1 MGCPI
6 PVMKPR
12 RQRSTPR
19 RPTLGALNLTESRR
33 ARPCAI
39 CRREPGHA
47 GGSAQHLAPPV
58 AVDAEGE
65 DRRRRKTLASGS
77 FSTRT
82 RRLIIS
88 SVIGGSSVA
97 LVDSQPDPTDEPPVT
112 TPSCSLTTALRRA
125 RFVSGLLPSSYT
137 ISRNT
142 APRNGNAYQNID
154 SPRALSE
161 FNFATNSS
169 GVGSRL
175 SMSWRKSSLACGS
188 PATLKLCDRHHSQ
201 KRTAVR
207 SADTGDGRA
216 EPRYRCVRGGQWTP
230 ADLIVPDRWNR

>member
-1 MGCPI
+1 MAAGAGLVPEGQNPAKNI
-6 PVMKPR
+6 KKYREPTRERFLTSEELARLGEALREGETVGLPYSVDEPR

-19 RPTLGALNLTESRR
+19 RPTIGALNLTESTRR

-77 FSTRT
+77 FSART

-97 LVDSQPDPTDEPPVT
+97 LVDLQPEATDEPPAT
-112 TPSCSLTTALRRA
+112 TPSSRSLQFYNERA
-125 RFVSGLLPSSYT
+125 S
-137 ISRNT
+137 
-142 APRNGNAYQNID
+142 
-154 SPRALSE
+154 
-161 FNFATNSS
+161 
-169 GVGSRL
+169 
-175 SMSWRKSSLACGS
+175 
-188 PATLKLCDRHHSQ
+188 
-201 KRTAVR
+201 
-207 SADTGDGRA
+207 
-216 EPRYRCVRGGQWTP
+216 
-230 ADLIVPDRWNR
+230 

>member
-6 PVMKPR
+6 PLMKPR

-65 DRRRRKTLASGS
+65 NRRRPKTLASGS

-137 ISRNT
+137 ITEHGPANWKRVPEHRFVACLKRIQSR
-142 APRNGNAYQNID
+142 D
-154 SPRALSE
+154 VL
-161 FNFATNSS
+161 
-169 GVGSRL
+169 VGRGSQVVHVAEEI
-175 SMSWRKSSLACGS
+175 LAG
-188 PATLKLCDRHHSQ
+188 LR
-201 KRTAVR
+201 
-207 SADTGDGRA
+207 
-216 EPRYRCVRGGQWTP
+216 EPGYS
-230 ADLIVPDRWNR
+230 